1 MNTNRAFT
9 VAEQGHLDR
18 CRAMVDEAMQHLGAA
33 SDAHDEGDDKGV
45 ASAHARLRGCL
56 RSAQR
61 SFESLAKAGAQ
72 ADLDANHKV
81 QTSAGVTEG
90 TSSKPRMT
98 PGLMTGDAKVWL
110 ERARQGSRR

>member
-1 MNTNRAFT
+1 MKTNRAFT

-33 SDAHDEGDDKGV
+33 SDAGNERDR
-45 ASAHARLRGCL
+45 ASAHARCRGCL
-56 RSAQR
+56 RSAQV